1 MKAYKQINKCRICNS
16 KKLINIINLNDQ
28 YLQGSFI
35 KKNIPKPYLKKIPLQ
50 LLLCTNCLLVQ
61 LRHTTSKNVL
71 YKNYWYESGINS
83 TMRNHLKNL
92 AHEASNMINKKNM
105 KVKVLDIGCN
115 DGTLL
120 DFFSSKSYETF
131 GIEPTNA
138 YKDCDKRH
146 TVLNRFFDKKTAKY
160 FLKNYG
166 SPDIIVF
173 TNVFAHIE
181 KFKLLIENLKYLKKK
196 ETIFVI
202 ENHYLIS
209 VLKKFQFDTFYHE
222 HLRTYSLNSFFY
234 ISKLLNMKITKFS
247 FPKRYGGNIRIFY
260 ESKNIEKKSV
270 LQNIF
275 EEKKVFYFLK
285 KKIYQKFK
293 KVEKI

>member
-1 MKAYKQINKCRICNS
+1 MNCEICNNKVS
-16 KKLINIINLNDQ
+16 KVLINLGSQPIPDNLSKNLKTSLNKKKFNTKIVYCEKCITAYQ
-28 YLQGSFI
+28 YLTI
-35 KKNIPKPYLKKIPLQ
+35 KKQKLFTANYSYRARNTKDVVNGLKALSEEIKKKIQ
-50 LLLCTNCLLVQ
+50 
-61 LRHTTSKNVL
+61 
-71 YKNYWYESGINS
+71 
-83 TMRNHLKNL
+83 
-92 AHEASNMINKKNM
+92 NKK
-105 KVKVLDIGCN
+105 KIKILDIGCN

-181 KFKLLIENLKYLKKK
+181 KFKLLIKNLKYLKKK
-196 ETIFVI
+196 ETIIVI

-247 FPKRYGGNIRIFY
+247 FPKRYGGNIRI
-260 ESKNIEKKSV
+260 
-270 LQNIF
+270 
-275 EEKKVFYFLK
+275 
-285 KKIYQKFK
+285 
-293 KVEKI
+293 